1 MALTL
6 YYHPFSSYCFK
17 ALIALY
23 ENGTPFT
30 PRPTNLYDPESAA
43 ELKKLWPIGKFPV
56 LHDAARQQ
64 TVPESSIIIE
74 YLALHYPGTSQ
85 LVPTDPDLARQ
96 ARMRDRFYDFY
107 VMDAAG
113 KVIANH
119 FRPADQKD
127 AIGVEAG
134 NKTLATAYAMIEQ
147 EIGDKT
153 WALGEIFTMADCA
166 AAPAL
171 FYADMV
177 APLPKNATAY
187 LLRLMKRPSFNRV
200 LKEAEPHLMDA
211 FPYKEKFRASIQRV
225 I

>member
-1 MALTL
+1 MSLTL

-30 PRPTNLYDPESAA
+30 PRPTNLFDPASAA

-56 LHDAARQQ
+56 LHDAARHQ

-74 YLALHYPGTSQ
+74 YLALHYPGKSQ
-85 LVPTDPDLARQ
+85 LVPADPDLARE
-96 ARMRDRFYDFY
+96 ARLRDRFYDFY

-113 KVIANH
+113 KVIQNH

-134 NKTLATAYAMIEQ
+134 KKILATAYDMVEQ
-147 EIGDKT
+147 QIRGKT
-153 WALGEIFTMADCA
+153 WALGDTFTIADCA

-177 APLPKNATAY
+177 TPLRENASAY

-200 LKEAEPHLMDA
+200 LKEAAPHLMDA
-211 FPYKEKFRASIQRV
+211 FPYGKEFRASIQRAA
-225 I
+225 